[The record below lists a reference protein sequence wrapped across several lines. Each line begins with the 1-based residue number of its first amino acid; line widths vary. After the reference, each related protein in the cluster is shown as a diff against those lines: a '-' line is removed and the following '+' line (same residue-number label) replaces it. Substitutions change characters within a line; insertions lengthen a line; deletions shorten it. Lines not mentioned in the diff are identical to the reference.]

1 MWLNLLLGVGVLVVV
16 AVVWFAVY
24 FWLSPHLNSPDGKA
38 RITGA
43 CGDTMEIQLKL
54 KENKII
60 NSSYW
65 TNGCVYSLNCICA
78 AAGLAKG
85 KTPEQALDINAD
97 IIQKSVGGL
106 PKDNIHCAALAAET
120 LHAAI
125 DNYIKSNINASPS
138 NR

>member
-24 FWLSPHLNSPDGKA
+24 FWLSPHLNNPDGKA

-43 CGDTMEIQLKL
+43 CGDTMEIQLKF
-54 KENKII
+54 KENKIM

-65 TNGCVYSLNCICA
+65 TNGCVYSLNCVCA
-78 AAGLAKG
+78 ATGLAKG
-85 KTPEQALDINAD
+85 KTPEEALDINAD
-97 IIQKSVGGL
+97 IIQKSVGDL
-106 PKDNIHCAALAAET
+106 PKDHIHCAALAAET

-125 DNYIKSNINASPS
+125 DNYIKSNINASPLD
-138 NR
+138 R